1 MEKGKSSSKNKNKP
15 TSSSAITLEQFVS
28 TMAPLIDL
36 EKDAEIS
43 VSMNSAETRSLDS
56 AQKKGSTILNLKCV
70 DIQTGLMGK
79 MLLEFQSNKGDIL
92 PPHKFGTHDVVVLK
106 PNKADLG
113 CPALGQGVV
122 YRLKDSSITVA
133 FDDVP
138 EEGLNNPL
146 RLEKLA
152 NEVTYRRM
160 KDTLIQLS
168 KGVLK
173 GPASDLVRVLF
184 GERPPTMSKKDVSFT
199 PLNRNLDH
207 SQKDAVSKA
216 LSSKDV
222 FLLHGPPGTGK
233 TTTVV
238 EIILQEVKRGSKIL
252 ACAASNIAVDN
263 IVERLVP
270 HRVKLVRLGH
280 PARMLPQVLDSAL
293 DAQVLRGDNSSLAND
308 IRKEMK
314 ALNGK
319 LLKAKDRNA
328 KRDIR
333 RELKSLSREERKRQQ
348 LAVTDVIK
356 NADVVLTTLTGV
368 LTKKLDCLSFD
379 VVVIDEAAQALEIA
393 CWIALLKGSR
403 CILAGDHLQLPPT
416 IQSVEAE
423 KKGLGKTLFE
433 RLADLYGDEIMS
445 MLTVQYRMHELIM
458 NWSSGELYENKIE
471 AHSSVASHLLY
482 HLEDVKIS
490 PSTEKALLLI
500 DTAGCDMEE
509 KKDEEDST
517 LNEGEAEVAIAHA
530 KRLVESGVGASDIG
544 LITPYAAQVVFLKT
558 LKSNVD
564 KLKEM
569 EISTVDGFQGREKEA
584 IIISMVR
591 SNSKKEVGFLSDRR
605 RMNVAV
611 TRARRQCCLVCDTET
626 VSGDKFLKGL
636 IEYFEE
642 HGEYLSA
649 SEYVN
654 E

>member
-1 MEKGKSSSKNKNKP
+1 MDKGSSKKKNNN
-15 TSSSAITLEQFVS
+15 AITLEQFVS
-28 TMAPLIDL
+28 IMAPLIDM
-36 EKDAEIS
+36 EKEAEIS
-43 VSMNSAETRSLDS
+43 ASAITGATRSLDS

-70 DIQTGLMGK
+70 DVQTGLMGK
-79 MLLEFQSNKGDIL
+79 TLLEFQSNKGDVL
-92 PPHKFGTHDVVVLK
+92 PAHKFGTHDVVILK
-106 PNKADLG
+106 PNKADPG
-113 CPALGQGVV
+113 FPAIGQGVV
-122 YRLKDSSITVA
+122 YRLRDSSITVA
-133 FDDVP
+133 FDDIP
-138 EEGLNNPL
+138 EDGLNSPL

-160 KDTLIQLS
+160 KDTLVQLS
-168 KGVLK
+168 KGVQM
-173 GPASDLVRVLF
+173 GPAADLVPVLF
-184 GERPPTMSKKDVSFT
+184 GERPPAVSGKDVKFT
-199 PLNRNLDH
+199 PFNSNLDH
-207 SQKDAVSKA
+207 SQKDAISKA
-216 LSSKDV
+216 LSSKDL

-238 EIILQEVKRGSKIL
+238 ETILQEVKRGSKIL
-252 ACAASNIAVDN
+252 ACAASNVAVDN
-263 IVERLVP
+263 IVERLVA

-280 PARMLPQVLDSAL
+280 PARLLPQILDSAL
-293 DAQVLRGDNSSLAND
+293 DAQVLRGDNSGLAND

-319 LLKAKDRNA
+319 LLKAKDKGT

-333 RELKSLSREERKRQQ
+333 RELKALSKEERKRQQ

-356 NADVVLTTLTGV
+356 NADVVLTTLTGA
-368 LTKKLDCLSFD
+368 LTRKLESTSFD
-379 VVVIDEAAQALEIA
+379 LVIIDEAAQALEIA

-423 KKGLGKTLFE
+423 KKGLGRTLFE
-433 RLADLYGDEIMS
+433 RLAELYGDKVMS

-458 NWSSGELYENKIE
+458 NWSSKELYDGKVK
-471 AHSSVASHLLY
+471 AHASVSAHMLY
-482 HLEDVKIS
+482 DLDDVKKS
-490 PSTEKALLLI
+490 STTEPTLLLI
-500 DTAGCDMEE
+500 DIAGCDMEE

-530 KRLVESGVGASDIG
+530 KRLVQSGVRASDIG
-544 LITPYAAQVVFLKT
+544 IITPYAAQVVFLKMLRSNDDN
-558 LKSNVD
+558 LKHIEV
-564 KLKEM
+564 
-569 EISTVDGFQGREKEA
+569 STVDGFQGREKEA

-591 SNSKKEVGFLSDRR
+591 SNSKKEVGFLSDQR

-626 VSGDKFLKGL
+626 VTSDKFLKRM

-649 SEYVN
+649 SEYGN
-654 E
+654 D

>member
-1 MEKGKSSSKNKNKP
+1 MEKAKNSKN
-15 TSSSAITLEQFVS
+15 SSAMSLQQFVS
-28 TMAPLIDL
+28 IMAPLIDM
-36 EKDAEIS
+36 EKEAEIS
-43 VSMNSAETRSLDS
+43 ASMTSGATRNLDT

-70 DIQTGLMGK
+70 DAQTGLMGK
-79 MLLEFQSNKGDIL
+79 TLLEFQSNKGDVL
-92 PPHKFGTHDVVVLK
+92 PAHKFGTHDVVVLK

-113 CPALGQGVV
+113 SPPLGQGVV
-122 YRLKDSSITVA
+122 YRLKDTSITIA
-133 FDDVP
+133 FDDIP
-138 EEGLNNPL
+138 EDGLNSPL

-173 GPASDLVRVLF
+173 GPAADLVPVLF
-184 GERPPTMSKKDVSFT
+184 GERLPTMSKKDVSFS
-199 PLNRNLDH
+199 PFNPNLDH
-207 SQKDAVSKA
+207 SQKSASYMELIFPYVHAYVDAISKA
-216 LSSKDV
+216 LSSKNI

-270 HRVKLVRLGH
+270 HRVKLVRVGH
-280 PARMLPQVLDSAL
+280 PARLLPQVLDSAL
-293 DAQVLRGDNSSLAND
+293 DAQVLRGDNSALAND

-319 LLKAKDRNA
+319 LLKTKDRNT

-333 RELKSLSREERKRQQ
+333 KELKSLSKEERKRQM
-348 LAVTDVIK
+348 LAVADVIK
-356 NADVVLTTLTGV
+356 SADVVLTTLTGAV
-368 LTKKLDCLSFD
+368 SRKLEGTTFD
-379 VVVIDEAAQALEIA
+379 LVIIDEAAQALEIA
-393 CWIALLKGSR
+393 CWIALLKVK
-403 CILAGDHLQLPPT
+403 AYP
-416 IQSVEAE
+416 
-423 KKGLGKTLFE
+423 
-433 RLADLYGDEIMS
+433 
-445 MLTVQYRMHELIM
+445 
-458 NWSSGELYENKIE
+458 
-471 AHSSVASHLLY
+471 SVAAHMLPD
-482 HLEDVKIS
+482 LEGVTKTS
-490 PSTEKALLLI
+490 STEPTLILI
-500 DTAGCDMEE
+500 DIAGCDMEE

-517 LNEGEAEVAIAHA
+517 MNEGEAGVAIAHA
-530 KRLVESGVGASDIG
+530 KRLVESGVQASDIG
-544 LITPYAAQVVFLKT
+544 IITPYAAQVVLLKMMRS
-558 LKSNVD
+558 KEG
-564 KLKEM
+564 KLKDV

-626 VSGDKFLKGL
+626 VTGDKFLKRL

-649 SEYVN
+649 SEYGN